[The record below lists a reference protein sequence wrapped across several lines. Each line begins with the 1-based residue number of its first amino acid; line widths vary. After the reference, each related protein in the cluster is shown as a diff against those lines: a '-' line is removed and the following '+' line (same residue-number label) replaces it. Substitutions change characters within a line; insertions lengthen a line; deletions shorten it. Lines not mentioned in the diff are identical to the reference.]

1 MTKKAN
7 NGDAT
12 TQEATDWHWADPKSL
27 HVKADFQ
34 RLIPLQSKG
43 ELRALEESI
52 KNDGCRDVLLVWKG
66 KNTVLDGHTRRE
78 LCIKHKK
85 QVKVREIELEDE
97 KAAIAYILEIQ
108 RQRRNLTREA
118 MSYFRGSEYNAIK
131 QRHGGK
137 RGRKPKDQNDP
148 LPSTAQVLA
157 EKFRVA
163 EMTIK
168 RDALFA
174 RAVDKIIEDYGKPEI
189 RRQLL
194 GADVK
199 LTQGTA
205 KVLLKMDAKERKAA
219 VDRLLKDGE
228 LPRAKKA
235 PLPVLGPSNWCSPWS
250 LGSRPRGAST
260 LGRSWSRW
268 LRCWGWRWWGRLR
281 GK

>member
-1 MTKKAN
+1 MSKKSE

-12 TQEATDWHWADPKSL
+12 TQDASDWYFADPKSL

-43 ELRALEESI
+43 ELMAMEESI
-52 KNDGCRDVLLVWKG
+52 KKKGNLDPLHVWKG
-66 KNTVLDGHTRRE
+66 KDIVLDGHTRRE
-78 LCIKHKK
+78 LCIKNKK

-118 MSYFRGSEYNAIK
+118 MSYFRGSEYNATKK
-131 QRHGGK
+131 QHGGK

-148 LPSTAQVLA
+148 LPTTAQVLA
-157 EKFRVA
+157 KKFGVA

-174 RAVDKIIEDYGKPEI
+174 RAVDKIVEDYGKPDI

-205 KVLLKMDAKERKAA
+205 KVLLKMAAKERKAA
-219 VDRLLKDGE
+219 VDQLVKDGE
-228 LPRAKKA
+228 LPRAKRGSSTGPRPKQLAQSLVARLQVKGDKHARSVVEQMAGLLGLEVVEKA
-235 PLPVLGPSNWCSPWS
+235 E
-250 LGSRPRGAST
+250 AE
-260 LGRSWSRW
+260 
-268 LRCWGWRWWGRLR
+268 
-281 GK
+281 

>member
-1 MTKKAN
+1 MTKRAD

-12 TQEATDWHWADPKSL
+12 TQDAADWYWADPKSL

-43 ELRALEESI
+43 ELMALEESLK
-52 KNDGCRDVLLVWKG
+52 KNGNLDPIHVWKG
-66 KNTVLDGHTRRE
+66 KNIVLDGHTRRE

-118 MSYFRGSEYNAIK
+118 MSYFRGSEYNATK
-131 QRHGGK
+131 QQHGGK

-148 LPSTAQVLA
+148 LPSTAKVLS
-157 EKFRVA
+157 EKFGVG

-174 RAVDKIIEDYGKPEI
+174 KAVDKIVEDYGKPEI

-205 KVLLKMDAKERKAA
+205 KVLLKMPEKERKVA
-219 VDRLLKDGE
+219 VDQLLKKGE
-228 LPRAKKA
+228 LPRAEKGSST
-235 PLPVLGPSNWCSPWS
+235 GP
-250 LGSRPRGAST
+250 RPKQLAQ
-260 LGRSWSRW
+260 SWVA
-268 LRCWGWRWWGRLR
+268 RLR
-281 GK
+281 AKGDKHARSVLEQMAGLLGLEVVEKAGAK